1 LQHYIMY
8 AFMFM
13 GLIFWLTIFNII

>member
-8 AFMFM
+8 VFMFM
-13 GLIFWLTIFNII
+13 GLIFWLTFFNII